1 MPLGPGEEFRF
12 IPLHN
17 GYMYL
22 LIKTV
27 IVGLL
32 WFALFILQQVLSGFR
47 SLQTRIL
54 EMRMAGPSSYGV
66 AWCFCLH
73 SLSECILE
81 CEVVSSEAH

>member
-32 WFALFILQQVLSGFR
+32 WFALFILQQVLSGFQPSNQDSGNAHGR
-47 SLQTRIL
+47 AIVLWSCMVFLFTQPFRMHPG
-54 EMRMAGPSSYGV
+54 MRGG
-66 AWCFCLH
+66 F
-73 SLSECILE
+73 E
-81 CEVVSSEAH
+81 